1 MRSKFE
7 KFSLVLG
14 GALIGILFTFNLPV
28 FATKIIQ
35 TIYLLISLELSQK
48 YLVKLN
54 QIMLIRLEI
63 QNY

>member
-28 FATKIIQ
+28 FADKNNPNNLPID
-35 TIYLLISLELSQK
+35 
-48 YLVKLN
+48 KL
-54 QIMLIRLEI
+54 RTFAEVFR
-63 QNY
+63 